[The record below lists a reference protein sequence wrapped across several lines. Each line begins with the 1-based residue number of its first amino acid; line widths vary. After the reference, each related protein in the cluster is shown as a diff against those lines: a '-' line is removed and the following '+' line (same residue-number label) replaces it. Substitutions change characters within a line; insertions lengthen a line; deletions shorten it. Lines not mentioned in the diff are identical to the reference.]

1 MMTTATERD
10 STGKIHQVVV
20 GIDGSPAGDRALEWA
35 AAEAA
40 RSGAVLEGH
49 TSFEP
54 GYVFISRDEVELAM
68 KKVVDHAAAV
78 VANIAPGVTF
88 KGVAHDGFAAK
99 DLIDASKEADLL
111 VVGSRG
117 LGGFRGLLLGSVSQQ
132 CALHAHCPVVIVRS
146 LAAHEQSSDQP

>member
-10 STGKIHQVVV
+10 STGGIHRVVV

-68 KKVVDHAAAV
+68 KKVVDHAATV

-117 LGGFRGLLLGSVSQQ
+117 LGGFKGLLLGSVSQQ

-146 LAAHEQSSDQP
+146 PAAHGQSSDQP